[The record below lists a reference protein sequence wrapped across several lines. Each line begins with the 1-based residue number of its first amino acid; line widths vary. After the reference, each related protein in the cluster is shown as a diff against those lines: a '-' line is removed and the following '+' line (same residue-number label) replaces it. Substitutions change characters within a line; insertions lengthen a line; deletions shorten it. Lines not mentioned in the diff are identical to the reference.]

1 MEETKK
7 AMDLTGKDSGNLFKG
22 LEPGTMLT
30 LELPEDPSGPEKTGA
45 SPALEEAERT

>member
-1 MEETKK
+1 MEEKKK
-7 AMDLTGKDSGNLFKG
+7 AIDLTGKDIGSLLKG

-30 LELPEDPSGPEKTGA
+30 LELPEDPSGPEKPGA